1 MDEGRRVN
9 FSEIE
14 QMGRGEHRMTTG
26 VAAPGHG
33 TRG

>member
-1 MDEGRRVN
+1 MDEGRRVH

-14 QMGRGEHRMTTG
+14 QMGKGEHRITTS
-26 VAAPGHG
+26 VPAAVPG